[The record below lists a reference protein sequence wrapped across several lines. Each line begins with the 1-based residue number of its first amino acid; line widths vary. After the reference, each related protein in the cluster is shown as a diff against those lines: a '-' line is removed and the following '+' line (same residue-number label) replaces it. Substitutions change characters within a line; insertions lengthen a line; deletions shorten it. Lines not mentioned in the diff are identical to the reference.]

1 MFFTARQA
9 MASRTASRAVIAR
22 HAMWQSLKLLGRR
35 GSPVSPQRILVAHH
49 LLLGDTLLLTPLL
62 AKLRECHP
70 QAEIVLTVPLAIA
83 PLYEKRPYSVTA
95 WPFDPR
101 ESATLKPMLANSG
114 FDLALVPADNR
125 YSWLALALGSRWI
138 IAHSGDR
145 PAYKSWPV
153 DRLVPYP
160 AIPAAWG
167 DIVADLIPGPEPSP
181 YRLSDWPAPGCTPFD
196 LPRSSYC
203 VLHVG
208 ASSPLKFW
216 GREKWL
222 ALTQYL
228 TRRGFEVVW
237 SGGRGEEATVGAI
250 DAEGRHPSYAGKL
263 DLPQLWRL
271 IERAALLVCPD
282 TGVAH
287 LGRIIGTPTVTLFG
301 PGSALIYGAGKF
313 WRDVPYRAATIEN
326 FPCRDQPII
335 FKREIEW
342 VRRCERTPAECAAPA
357 CMEAI
362 DFDMVR
368 AAVEELLP
376 QT

>member
-1 MFFTARQA
+1 
-9 MASRTASRAVIAR
+9 MASRTVSRAVIAR
-22 HAMWQSLKLLGRR
+22 HAVWQSLKLLGRR
-35 GSPVSPQRILVAHH
+35 GPPVSPRRILVAHH

-83 PLYEKRPYSVTA
+83 PLYENRPYS
-95 WPFDPR
+95 
-101 ESATLKPMLANSG
+101 EQQTLLGSQSGG

-153 DRLVPYP
+153 DRLAPYP

-167 DIVADLIPGPEPSP
+167 DIVAELVPGPEPSP
-181 YRLSDWPAPGCTPFD
+181 YRPTDWPAPHCTPFD
-196 LPRSSYC
+196 LPRSPYF

-216 GREKWL
+216 GSEKWL

-228 TRRGFEVVW
+228 TGRGFEVVW

-250 DAEGRHPSYAGKL
+250 DTERRYPSYAGRL

-313 WRDVPYRAATIEN
+313 WRDMPYRAATIEN

-335 FKREIEW
+335 FKREIAW

-376 QT
+376 

>member
-1 MFFTARQA
+1 
-9 MASRTASRAVIAR
+9 MASRTAARAVIAR
-22 HAMWQSLKLLGRR
+22 HAVWQSLRLFGRR

-83 PLYEKRPYSVTA
+83 PLYEKRPYAVTA

-101 ESATLKPMLANSG
+101 ASATLKPMLASSG

-167 DIVADLIPGPEPSP
+167 DIVADLVPGPAPSA
-181 YRLSDWPAPGCTPFD
+181 YRPSDWPAPHCVPFD
-196 LPRSSYC
+196 LPRSPYC

-208 ASSPLKFW
+208 ASTPLKFW
-216 GREKWL
+216 DRKKWL
-222 ALTQYL
+222 ALAQYL
-228 TRRGFEVVW
+228 TRRGFAVVW

-271 IERAALLVCPD
+271 IARAALLVCPD

-287 LGRIIGTPTVTLFG
+287 LGRIIGAPTVTLFG
-301 PGSALIYGAGKF
+301 PGSALIYGAGEF
-313 WRDVPYRAATIEN
+313 WRDAPYRAATIEP

-335 FKREIEW
+335 FKREIQW

-376 QT
+376 C